1 MATFPNQAP
10 DDRELEQIFQTT
22 EESEAQVVQGLLES
36 AGIDA
41 LVTGENPAD
50 ILPVG
55 TIAVRVPAEDAEEA
69 RHIISEDR
77 ANPPAEDQDVPEA

>member
-1 MATFPNQAP
+1 MATLPNQAP
-10 DDRELEQIFQTT
+10 DDRELEQIFETMDET
-22 EESEAQVVQGLLES
+22 EAQVVQGLLES

-55 TIAVRVPAEDAEEA
+55 TIAVRVPAADAEEA
-69 RHIISEDR
+69 RSIIADYRE
-77 ANPPAEDQDVPEA
+77 NPPAEDEDVSET

>member
-1 MATFPNQAP
+1 MATLPNQEQ
-10 DDRELEQIFQTT
+10 DDRELESVFETM
-22 EESEAQVVQGLLES
+22 EESEAQVIQGLLES
-36 AGIDA
+36 AEIDA

-55 TIAVRVPAEDAEEA
+55 TIVVRVPAEEADEA
-69 RHIISEDR
+69 RRIIEEYR